1 MCEDIKSFE
10 LGGVEWKVGA
20 PLYLMNIDNIP
31 GGFIETTI
39 NSIRY
44 CVDEDNDT
52 GEKFWKYYSVRFNI
66 KYDILGT
73 TLYLKDELITIL
85 IDKEN
90 APDKEIYKYIDK
102 EKIVFGTFFISPS
115 KKHIV
120 ETIKTRM
127 NNYIIID
134 NENIEKEKQL
144 IAKYEHGIVDCQ
156 KKIDE
161 LESLRL

>member
-1 MCEDIKSFE
+1 MFEERKSFE

-20 PLYLMNIDNIP
+20 PLYLMNVDNIP
-31 GGFIETTI
+31 AGFIETTI
-39 NSIRY
+39 NSIHY
-44 CVDEDNDT
+44 CIDEDSDT

-85 IDKEN
+85 VDKEN

-102 EKIVFGTFFISPS
+102 EKIVFGTFYISPS

-144 IAKYEHGIVDCQ
+144 IAKYEQGIADCQ